1 MRRVSTL
8 IVAVVLV
15 CFGIAVAADKAPNFD
30 LKDTNGKKV
39 SSKKLYKDNKL
50 TVIDFWEVGCKP
62 CNELL
67 PHLQDYKDKF
77 KKQGV
82 DVVIISRDKAL
93 TQSQVAPFFTSNKY
107 SFQVL
112 LDGDQSV
119 SRSFGVKAAP
129 ATFIIAPDGKLL
141 LSHFGYKSGQEKEI
155 HDVIEDYLAGKEVKA
170 VTAKGDTK

>member
-1 MRRVSTL
+1 MRPLAIL
-8 IVAVVLV
+8 IVSVVLV
-15 CFGIAVAADKAPNFD
+15 CCGIAVAADKAPSFD

-39 SSKKLYKDNKL
+39 SSKKLLKDNKL
-50 TVIDFWEVGCKP
+50 VVVDFWEVGCKP

-67 PHLQDYKDKF
+67 PHLQDYADKF

-82 DVVIISRDKAL
+82 SVVIISRDKAL

-107 SFQVL
+107 TFPVL

-129 ATFIIAPDGKLL
+129 ATFVIAPDGKLL

-155 HDVIEDYLAGKEVKA
+155 HDAIEDYLAGKEPK
-170 VTAKGDTK
+170 